1 MTIEWQRDNADGSVW
16 SATIEDGQEG
26 WFEIQVERASGGGG
40 WRWVIN
46 HDGAS
51 RGQESTLERA
61 QRAVATHLEHTSQRL
76 PRCEIR
82 PFTEEEGGGYMIT
95 FPDLPGVVA
104 SGARPEEAIRH
115 GRDALEVY
123 RRTATELE
131 RASERPVPLISTDA
145 PPRRQ

>member
-1 MTIEWQRDNADGSVW
+1 
-16 SATIEDGQEG
+16 
-26 WFEIQVERASGGGG
+26 
-40 WRWVIN
+40 
-46 HDGAS
+46 
-51 RGQESTLERA
+51 
-61 QRAVATHLEHTSQRL
+61 
-76 PRCEIR
+76 
-82 PFTEEEGGGYMIT
+82 MIT

-123 RRTATELE
+123 CRTATELERTATELE